1 MTALMDQAAGGDVAY
16 IVKVSLTPPAR
27 ASHTLQQAASE
38 KRQGTK
44 SRELGTELA
53 AGSWGHTLK
62 ARHTQCVFGT
72 DLE

>member
-16 IVKVSLTPPAR
+16 IVKVSLTPSAR

-44 SRELGTELA
+44 SRELGAELA